1 MHRALHAIRKF
12 LSETR
17 GSMAVEAVLILP
29 VMATMFIFFT
39 VYWDAYRSKNL
50 AQKATY
56 TIADII
62 SRERAQ
68 IVPNYAKSFVRV
80 FNYAAEVPGTLNVT
94 NYETSAA
101 IIRVTSVTFTEGDDD
116 DDDDEGQVNMVW
128 SISSDPKRMPE
139 WTNDTID
146 DIVDQIPAMLDGDN
160 IIVVESRMRWQPKFT
175 AAMAADLLGDSST
188 GWFTARDIETFAT
201 VRPRFVPRVCFNNNV
216 AGAGAVVVACEL

>member
-1 MHRALHAIRKF
+1 MQSAFQAIHKF

-17 GSMAVEAVLILP
+17 GSMAVEAVLVLP
-29 VMATMFIFFT
+29 VMALMFVFFN

-94 NYETSAA
+94 NYRTSAA
-101 IIRVTSVTFTEGDDD
+101 IIRVTSVNFTDGEDE
-116 DDDDEGQVNMVW
+116 DDEGQVNMVW
-128 SISSDPKRMPE
+128 SISSDPNRMPE
-139 WTNDTID
+139 WTNDSID
-146 DIVDQIPAMLDGDN
+146 EIVGQIPAMLDGDN

-175 AAMAADLLGDSST
+175 AVMAADLLGESTT
-188 GWFTARDIETFAT
+188 GWFTARDIETMAT
-201 VRPRFVPRVCFNNNV
+201 VRPRFVPRVCFFNNLV
-216 AGAGAVVVACEL
+216 GAGAVTVACEL

>member
-1 MHRALHAIRKF
+1 MQRALQAIRKF
-12 LSETR
+12 LTETR

-29 VMATMFIFFT
+29 VMSLMFIFFN

-94 NYETSAA
+94 NYGTSAA
-101 IIRVTSVTFTEGDDD
+101 IIRVTSVTFTDGEDE
-116 DDDDEGQVNMVW
+116 DDEGQVNMVW
-128 SISSDPKRMPE
+128 SISSDPNRMPE
-139 WTNDTID
+139 WTNDTINA
-146 DIVDQIPAMLDGDN
+146 IVGQIPAMLDGDN

-175 AAMAADLLGDSST
+175 AAMAADLLGESST
-188 GWFTARDIETFAT
+188 GWFTARDIETMAT
-201 VRPRFVPRVCFNNNV
+201 VRPRFVPRVCFSNNV
-216 AGAGAVVVACEL
+216 FGVGAVSVACEL

>member
-1 MHRALHAIRKF
+1 MQRALHAIRNF
-12 LSETR
+12 FSETR

-29 VMATMFIFFT
+29 VMSLMFIFFN
-39 VYWDAYRSKNL
+39 VYWDAYRTKNL

-94 NYETSAA
+94 NYGTSAA
-101 IIRVTSVTFTEGDDD
+101 IIRVTSVTFTDGEDEADD
-116 DDDDEGQVNMVW
+116 GQVNMVW
-128 SISSDPKRMPE
+128 SISSDPLRMPE
-139 WTNDTID
+139 WTNDTIAE
-146 DIVDQIPAMLDGDN
+146 IAGQIPAMLDGDN

-175 AAMAADLLGDSST
+175 AAMAADLLGESST
-188 GWFTARDIETFAT
+188 GWFTERDIETMAT
-201 VRPRFVPRVCFNNNV
+201 VRPRFVPRVCFSNNV
-216 AGAGAVVVACEL
+216 VGAGSVAVACEL

>member
-1 MHRALHAIRKF
+1 MQRALHAIRKF
-12 LSETR
+12 ISETR
-17 GSMAVEAVLILP
+17 GSIAVEAVLILP

-101 IIRVTSVTFTEGDDD
+101 IIRVTSVTFTEGEDE
-116 DDDDEGQVNMVW
+116 DDEGQVNMVW
-128 SISSDPKRMPE
+128 SISSDPRRMPE

-146 DIVDQIPAMLDGDN
+146 DIADQIPAMLDGDN

-175 AAMAADLLGDSST
+175 AAMAGNLLGESST
-188 GWFTARDIETFAT
+188 GWFTARDIDTFAT
-201 VRPRFVPRVCFNNNV
+201 VRPRFVPKVCFTNNV
-216 AGAGAVVVACEL
+216 VGAGAVNVACEL